1 MLESVSWFFYIRQFD
16 SPEDFFT
23 AVADWHAALSETLR
37 ARGFTEESLKLS
49 ELRSAADFEENTRQ
63 ASFWTNGVYRLE
75 LTLSGSG
82 DSICCQA
89 LIRAVYFR
97 QTGLRRSG
105 FFTAHLL

>member
-1 MLESVSWFFYIRQFD
+1 MSWFFYIRQFD

-23 AVADWHAALSETLR
+23 AVADWHAALSETLS

-105 FFTAHLL
+105 IFTAHLL